1 MDPDRFRYSAEN
13 CSIRRTLDIVGE
25 RWTLLVLRE
34 AFYGVRRFADFHRAL
49 GCAKNLLSARLKT
62 LVEEGILE
70 RERYR
75 DPGARARDEYRLT
88 EKGLELFSRARR
100 PDAMGR
106 PLRGRLGRASRRVSP
121 FRLRRNGRRRAA
133 VQRRTSATL
142 GARHGSDT
150 GPGRQACRRTNPR
163 RLTGGPWPTGRD
175 ATRTA
180 LPTAGVVFPADRNPA
195 PGRGLPQSRD
205 GWPGSCWAFR

>member
-106 PLRGRLGRASRRVSP
+106 RYAADSAGPPVELAHSGCGATVGVELRCSAGHRPLSAHDT
-121 FRLRRNGRRRAA
+121 AA
-133 VQRRTSATL
+133 IP
-142 GARHGSDT
+142 
-150 GPGRQACRRTNPR
+150 GPGAKPAAE
-163 RLTGGPWPTGRD
+163 PTHV
-175 ATRTA
+175 A
-180 LPTAGVVFPADRNPA
+180 
-195 PGRGLPQSRD
+195 
-205 GWPGSCWAFR
+205 